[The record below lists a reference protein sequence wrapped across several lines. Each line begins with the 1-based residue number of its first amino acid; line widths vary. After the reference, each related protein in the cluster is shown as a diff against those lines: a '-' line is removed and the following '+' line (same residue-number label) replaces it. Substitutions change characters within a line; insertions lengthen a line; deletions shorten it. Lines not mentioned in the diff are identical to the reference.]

1 MDPETFAEQVRS
13 KAEEH
18 SLHLIPI
25 SSTRL
30 EGFSVEPE
38 NVDEVITFAKKHDLP
53 LLLNEKLDQ
62 DVYTQHTHLF
72 VQGPYTNFQV
82 KVTSN

>member
-1 MDPETFAEQVRS
+1 MDPKTFAERVRS
-13 KAEEH
+13 EAEKH
-18 SLHLIPI
+18 SLHVIPI

-38 NVDEVITFAKKHDLP
+38 NVDEVVKFAKKHDLP

-62 DVYTQHTHLF
+62 DVYTQHSHLF
-72 VQGPYTNFQV
+72 VQGPYTNFHV
-82 KVTSN
+82 KATSD